1 MGLKRG
7 LKRRLLQTLVKKK
20 LEQHSDAIQAE
31 IERVK
36 GFRSLKEIKEYGL
49 EKGDE
54 FKALMDER
62 CPNLKERFPEIRDKV
77 KSGLRRVVKNRG
89 KRTDADKDYTS

>member
-1 MGLKRG
+1 M
-7 LKRRLLQTLVKKK
+7 QELVKKK

-36 GFRSLKEIKEYGL
+36 GMRGLKEIKEYGL
-49 EKGDE
+49 EKGGE
-54 FKALMDER
+54 FKVFMDER
-62 CPNLKERFPEIRDKV
+62 CPNLKERFPEIREKV
-77 KSGLRRVVKNRG
+77 KSGLTRVLKDRG